1 MGKIIKINH
10 VCDILIKDTDGNF
23 RKVFKIEGDKI
34 SDPSIYIHLPNVDNP
49 SKRLHYSYHVKEK
62 NGLVIVHLKHDC
74 TQKLNP
80 TEKQQKP
87 LAQRKRPF
95 FSCWPQKI
103 ERYPIKKEPKKE
115 DIVIPIKSIYL
126 QKVYFIFYPD
136 KNTLTKEIHN
146 KNQMCVF
153 SQKIPFVNSADVYL
167 GVVINKTDLIEIQ
180 KTA

>member
-1 MGKIIKINH
+1 MGKIISINH

-23 RKVFKIEGDKI
+23 RKVFEIEGDKEN
-34 SDPSIYIHLPNVDNP
+34 DPSIYIHLPDVNNP
-49 SKRLHYSYHVKEK
+49 LKRLHYSYHCKTK
-62 NGLVIVHLKHDC
+62 NGLVTVHLKHKY
-74 TQKLNP
+74 TQELNP

-87 LAQRKRPF
+87 LAQRSRPF

-115 DIVIPIKSIYL
+115 DIIISMKSIYL
-126 QKVYFIFYPD
+126 QKIYFIFYPD
-136 KNTLTKEIHN
+136 KSTFIKDIHN
-146 KNQMCVF
+146 KNQMCIF
-153 SQKIPFVNSADVYL
+153 SQKIPFVNSVDVYL